1 MGVQSIAS
9 IRDVAKTYDS
19 GASAV
24 HALVNVNLEVNTG
37 ELVLLEGPSGSGKTT
52 LLSILGCILQPSSGS
67 VMIRGRQ
74 VSGLPEYR
82 LPEVRLRHI
91 GFVFQS
97 YNLLPALSVREN
109 VQLPLDV
116 KRVPS
121 REARRK
127 ASALLESVAM
137 SSKMDALP
145 AALSGGEKQRV
156 AIARAL
162 ATDPDL
168 LLADEPTAAL
178 DWSSGRG
185 VMELLRDFGRGQ
197 GRAVVAVSHDP
208 RLKEFADRVFRL
220 ENGRLEDGRLL

>member
-1 MGVQSIAS
+1 MGVPSVAS
-9 IRDVAKTYDS
+9 VQDVAKTYVS
-19 GASAV
+19 GVSAV
-24 HALVNVNLEVNTG
+24 HALVNVNLQIDAG
-37 ELVLLEGPSGSGKTT
+37 ELILLEGPSGSGKTT

-67 VMIRGRQ
+67 VTIRGRK

-97 YNLLPALSVREN
+97 FNLLPALSVREN
-109 VQLPLDV
+109 VLMPLDV
-116 KRVPS
+116 KRVS
-121 REARRK
+121 NREAQRK
-127 ASALLESVAM
+127 ARALLESVGM
-137 SSKMDALP
+137 GSKMDALP

-156 AIARAL
+156 AIARAI

-178 DWSSGRG
+178 DWSSGRS

-197 GRAVVAVSHDP
+197 GRAVVTVSHDP
-208 RLKEFADRVFRL
+208 RLKEFADRVV
-220 ENGRLEDGRLL
+220 RLEDGRLV